1 MRFLKIGADP
11 EYAFGTLKDWIP
23 RVVPANTAFGVPGF
37 AGGFIGTDG
46 HAETGELRPNPAHNV
61 YLLLHNIGEALSVL
75 HNFAEKKGLLLFTPP
90 ILHNLALGGHI
101 HLSFDEAVSL
111 GVLQTRLDWLLEPL
125 EMWFPSSPLRE
136 QRNLAYPGRDV
147 MRQQPANQVF
157 HVEYRRPS
165 TWLSHPDIAYTYLA
179 MAKLIALNLKRRFP
193 TNLPSVEVP
202 VPAEEVVWLRLQH
215 LLERG
220 LVSADLRALPDKL
233 RFLTEN
239 RKELINPNQP
249 IYMSEWKKVVLP
261 TKEDT
266 RPQPQ
271 LTDSPPRRQ
280 ATTTTEAAGANIR
293 YATTEE
299 TNYTE
304 ENR

>member
-11 EYAFGTLKDWIP
+11 EYAFGTLKDWVTC
-23 RVVPANTAFGVPGF
+23 VVPANTAFGISGF

-90 ILHNLALGGHI
+90 LIRNLTLGGHI

-111 GVLQTRLDWLLEPL
+111 GVLQSRLDWLLEPL

-136 QRNLAYPGRDV
+136 QRNLNYPGRDV
-147 MRQQPANQVF
+147 MRQQPAPANSFF
-157 HVEYRRPS
+157 HAEYRRPS
-165 TWLSHPDIAYTYLA
+165 TWLSHPDVAYTYLA

-193 TNLPSVEVP
+193 ASLPSGET
-202 VPAEEVVWLRLQH
+202 PAAWKDVVRLRLQH
-215 LLERG
+215 LLEKG

-249 IYMSEWKKVVLP
+249 IFMSEWKKVVLP

-266 RPQPQ
+266 RPQPPQ
-271 LTDSPPRRQ
+271 PQPTNPPTWGQ
-280 ATTTTEAAGANIR
+280 VTTTTG
-293 YATTEE
+293 
-299 TNYTE
+299 TN
-304 ENR
+304 R